1 MGKGVETLFGVFHK
15 LKIALTGAS
24 GFIGSALLKFLQKQ
38 GIEVVLITRTRKGPT
53 DLIWGELT
61 QTSLDGVQAVVH
73 LAGESISGL
82 WTKVKKGRIL
92 ESRLAST
99 KALVTIFSKCKK
111 RPPLFLSAS
120 AIGFYG
126 DRGEETLT
134 ENSVHGHGFLADVA
148 RLWEEASMPL
158 KDLGVRLIHARLG
171 IVLGKEGGML
181 KKLLLLHRLGLGA
194 RFGSGKQWIS
204 WIALI
209 DVLRAVQW
217 MLKGTID
224 GPVNLSSPNPLRQK
238 EFSQIISMKMGKKV
252 HFTLPAWLLHLM
264 LGQMGDE
271 LLLSSTKAV
280 PQKLLDEH
288 FFFLKP
294 TLANISYIRN
304 NDP

>member
-38 GIEVVLITRTRKGPT
+38 AIEVIPITRMRRGPT
-53 DLIWGELT
+53 DLIWSELT

-73 LAGESISGL
+73 FAGESISGL
-82 WTKVKKGRIL
+82 WTKAKKGRIL

-126 DRGEETLT
+126 DRGDETLT
-134 ENSVHGHGFLADVA
+134 EKSVHGHGFLADVA

-181 KKLLLLHRLGLGA
+181 KKLLLLYRLGLGA

-204 WIALI
+204 WVALI

-224 GPVNLSSPNPLRQK
+224 GPINLSSPNPLRQE
-238 EFSQIISMKMGKKV
+238 EFSQIIAMKIGKKV
-252 HFTLPAWLLHLM
+252 HCTLPAWLLHLM
-264 LGQMGDE
+264 PGQMGDE
-271 LLLSSTKAV
+271 LLLSSTKAM
-280 PQKLLDEH
+280 PQKLLGEH

-294 TLANISYIRN
+294 TLEDALAQN
-304 NDP
+304 